1 MVYYIL
7 FNTFLVALGCVLPW
21 LHPGLFVVGLRGI
34 DIMDGKVILGL
45 ALICFLAASYQL
57 LQKRGRFD
65 WIYGLIGFL
74 ILIVSALDLYT
85 FYENRYPIGPG
96 IYLAA
101 LGGLQITGAYVLMLF
116 RQRRGSPPPPV

>member
-1 MVYYIL
+1 MLYYIL

-34 DIMDGKVILGL
+34 DMVDGKLILGL
-45 ALICFLAASYQL
+45 ALIGLLAASYQL
-57 LQKRGRFD
+57 LQKRGRFY

-74 ILIVSALDLYT
+74 IFIISALDLYT
-85 FYENRYPIGPG
+85 FYQNRYPMGPG

-101 LGGLQITGAYVLMLF
+101 LGGLQLTGAYLLMLF
-116 RQRRGSPPPPV
+116 RQGRGAPPPV